1 MTLDGFEQP
10 DLIRWLMDRTDPK
23 TMTIQ
28 ISENKKIA
36 ITPWKISIVLGTPFG
51 GEPLQYPDKKCMA
64 AAFAQLANE
73 LGVPPSSNI
82 SVPMLKSKLEH
93 RKDDPTAVRFFIMIL
108 TNKLL
113 LPSTSFYITKK
124 DAWLGM
130 DLSRVARIDW
140 SKAVFD
146 LLRDSLL
153 LYIDNLDV
161 IKLGLTIDRLHT
173 PRIQLYTKDLVEA
186 ISQGDRVKDEE
197 DKIVFG
203 QLNDRCI
210 NIMSSIL
217 FKFNGILASCYSHP
231 DYDKDKEPRGDNAGT
246 PFADELVTAVHINFP
261 SMFDTIGPHIY
272 GLQAEQNK
280 RVLDALGEYDRQAK
294 ICADNIAK
302 NIRRVQTCHA
312 RVSDHIV
319 SIIRGAMQTQETA
332 QRAGTYTEK
341 QPTFQGEPAAMP
353 SNQEDVPKLDDT
365 APQSRTPP
373 STAVMECLTLLV
385 PSSYQLSVLLRSAC
399 YPKNTRKIQPQSYV
413 LQKLVYKRTPHLKNV
428 QKGNEVANNVCT
440 KKPTPFRRPQRRTKM
455 PARFLTTPSAG
466 RGTLP
471 DDNSALN
478 LLEFVLSHPDSFGS
492 AILIQADLCFATCTD
507 IVKSF
512 SARQMAQGMF
522 IDAFA
527 DFLSREDMENRP
539 LSANNRIFIPTT
551 ISALI
556 NIENVTRN
564 DTKDNYKP
572 DALVEQLHFA
582 LGNIEMFLPVIHDD
596 HWSLYIINHNQKSFD
611 ILDSKRYDMI
621 GGTETQHHFPMAQ
634 KILKRLSD
642 GFQVFMG
649 GKFPKFGNYR
659 KCYIKCPKMATGS
672 NDCAFYVMRFMEK
685 YNGDADKLLQS
696 FPKVPSDKLRAQIL
710 HHLIFNRFNSV
721 QELHQDI
728 ETFRVPDN
736 AQ

>member
-203 QLNDRCI
+203 QLN
-210 NIMSSIL
+210 
-217 FKFNGILASCYSHP
+217 
-231 DYDKDKEPRGDNAGT
+231 
-246 PFADELVTAVHINFP
+246 
-261 SMFDTIGPHIY
+261 
-272 GLQAEQNK
+272 
-280 RVLDALGEYDRQAK
+280 
-294 ICADNIAK
+294 
-302 NIRRVQTCHA
+302 
-312 RVSDHIV
+312 
-319 SIIRGAMQTQETA
+319 ETA

-341 QPTFQGEPAAMP
+341 QPTFHGEPAAMP
-353 SNQEDVPKLDDT
+353 SNQEDVPKLADT

-373 STAVMECLTLLV
+373 STAVMECLV
-385 PSSYQLSVLLRSAC
+385 
-399 YPKNTRKIQPQSYV
+399 NTTVI
-413 LQKLVYKRTPHLKNV
+413 
-428 QKGNEVANNVCT
+428 
-440 KKPTPFRRPQRRTKM
+440 
-455 PARFLTTPSAG
+455 
-466 RGTLP
+466 
-471 DDNSALN
+471 
-478 LLEFVLSHPDSFGS
+478 PDS
-492 AILIQADLCFATCTD
+492 T
-507 IVKSF
+507 
-512 SARQMAQGMF
+512 
-522 IDAFA
+522 
-527 DFLSREDMENRP
+527 
-539 LSANNRIFIPTT
+539 
-551 ISALI
+551 ALI

-659 KCYIKCPKMATGS
+659 KCYIKCPKMAMGS
-672 NDCAFYVMRFMEK
+672 NGFLCHEIH
-685 YNGDADKLLQS
+685 GEIQW
-696 FPKVPSDKLRAQIL
+696 
-710 HHLIFNRFNSV
+710 
-721 QELHQDI
+721 
-728 ETFRVPDN
+728 
-736 AQ
+736 

>member
-1 MTLDGFEQP
+1 MDAELVESHVNKQTIYTRCSPKFVFDACAALSPSHRQALSGLRLGQLADMTLDGFEQP

-23 TMTIQ
+23 TMIIQ

-82 SVPMLKSKLEH
+82 SVPMLKSELEH
-93 RKDDPTAVRFFIMIL
+93 RKDDPTAVWFFIMIL

-146 LLRDSLL
+146 LLRDSLVLWHKTDSHQSSQTYICSSVASLVL

-186 ISQGDRVKDEE
+186 ISQGDRVKDE
-197 DKIVFG
+197 DKIVSG
-203 QLNDRCI
+203 QFN
-210 NIMSSIL
+210 
-217 FKFNGILASCYSHP
+217 FNGILASCYSHP
-231 DYDKDKEPRGDNAGT
+231 DYNKDKEPRGDNAGT

-280 RVLDALGEYDRQAK
+280 RVLDALGEYYRQAK
-294 ICADNIAK
+294 ICTDNIAK

-353 SNQEDVPKLDDT
+353 SNQEDVPKLADT

-373 STAVMECLTLLV
+373 STAVMECLVNTTVIPDSTQTDTSHMPPPVSHHAVLQPVGKTTLPV
-385 PSSYQLSVLLRSAC
+385 IEAIISSGRIDDTGHIDDARHFVGAIKLPVECTAKVSMLSKEHAEDTTPVICPAEMGIQEDTTSQKCSEELNETVTFGGIKNPEEVTGKVTEMKWPIMFV
-399 YPKNTRKIQPQSYV
+399 PKN
-413 LQKLVYKRTPHLKNV
+413 PHLSGGPKDV
-428 QKGNEVANNVCT
+428 PKCQPEKIWRIG
-440 KKPTPFRRPQRRTKM
+440 
-455 PARFLTTPSAG
+455 
-466 RGTLP
+466 
-471 DDNSALN
+471 
-478 LLEFVLSHPDSFGS
+478 
-492 AILIQADLCFATCTD
+492 
-507 IVKSF
+507 
-512 SARQMAQGMF
+512 
-522 IDAFA
+522 
-527 DFLSREDMENRP
+527 

-556 NIENVTRN
+556 NIENVTCN

-649 GKFPKFGNYR
+649 GKFPKFGNY
-659 KCYIKCPKMATGS
+659 
-672 NDCAFYVMRFMEK
+672 
-685 YNGDADKLLQS
+685 
-696 FPKVPSDKLRAQIL
+696 
-710 HHLIFNRFNSV
+710 
-721 QELHQDI
+721 
-728 ETFRVPDN
+728 
-736 AQ
+736 